1 MMGPMSGYRRKD
13 SSHRRRETD
22 DLLNF
27 TGEGLLNGK
36 AEYNPVVLERLYADY
51 EIIKELFSFSGM

>member
-36 AEYNPVVLERLYADY
+36 AEYNPVVLERL
-51 EIIKELFSFSGM
+51 